1 MKMLNDGMRQTI
13 ITIIITITI
22 CFILSDI
29 VVFQIIYVQD
39 LRGKLMIIIMKMTM
53 MMMTMRELR

>member
-1 MKMLNDGMRQTI
+1 MLNDGMRQTI

-29 VVFQIIYVQD
+29 VVFQDIYVQD

>member
-29 VVFQIIYVQD
+29 VVFQDIYVQD